1 MAVSVSLTLRRPPTP
16 HRLTPLPSPPP
27 PRQGLSEAGSEA
39 EIAISG
45 TGKLEDH
52 G

>member
-1 MAVSVSLTLRRPPTP
+1 MRRMGFNMGDHSAWPGSIR
-16 HRLTPLPSPPP
+16 HPPP